1 MRSMALK
8 MGMKTNIWLI
18 LSESWLSISK
28 QSKVLWTRTVLKQW
42 RLVAICCYLKVLRLE
57 AWAAHFALFCWSA
70 EFCKIAI
77 DYWCFVRSALLFGC
91 WTCIRVISSLPGAWT
106 YRILGAL
113 LIRRKHGQ
121 CLRRGMWDCKQTL
134 QADAATRGVPT
145 KASMEHFAWRNS
157 SLACWT
163 RAASIQ
169 VGLFGTMIGMGFM
182 HLVRDH
188 CPEAGESP
196 VTDFAT
202 FQFII
207 VESIVRLL
215 T

>member
-77 DYWCFVRSALLFGC
+77 DYWCFVVLFSLAVGHAFESFRVYQVLGPTASWVPYSFGASMASALEGEC
-91 WTCIRVISSLPGAWT
+91 DTASR
-106 YRILGAL
+106 
-113 LIRRKHGQ
+113 H
-121 CLRRGMWDCKQTL
+121 CKQTRR
-134 QADAATRGVPT
+134 QGVCQPKHLWNT
-145 KASMEHFAWRNS
+145 LREEIPALHAEPAQRRSRWDCLGPWLAWAS
-157 SLACWT
+157 C
-163 RAASIQ
+163 I
-169 VGLFGTMIGMGFM
+169 
-182 HLVRDH
+182 
-188 CPEAGESP
+188 
-196 VTDFAT
+196 
-202 FQFII
+202 
-207 VESIVRLL
+207 
-215 T
+215 